1 MNEQGKIQTP
11 PSVIHALP
19 GDVIVFRY
27 DNEKV
32 TSAEAHA
39 MWVYA
44 KDKFPNNLVILLPQ
58 TLDVELVENNRM
70 AEFLDNL
77 KKEFGLTDE

>member
-1 MNEQGKIQTP
+1 MNEQSKIQTP

-19 GDVIVFRY
+19 GDVIVFRI
-27 DNEKV
+27 DNDKV

-39 MWVYA
+39 MWVYV
-44 KDKFPNNLVILLPQ
+44 KDKFPNNLVIFLPQ
-58 TLDVELVENNRM
+58 TLEVEHVEKNRV